1 MAVELFFILFFGLGR
16 LLHPENKIKK
26 AGTNSPTPHF
36 SCGGTPKLCIFAFYI
51 IFMIEIGKYNRLTI
65 LRDTKVGL
73 FLGNPNADADG
84 NDGILLPNK
93 YVPEVFEIG
102 DELSVFV
109 YLDHEERPVATTLE
123 PYILL
128 NEFALLRVNYVNQ
141 IGAFLDW
148 GMEKDILVP
157 FKEQARPMEK
167 GKRYLVYLY
176 IDEKTNRLVAS
187 SKTNQFLKNDNI
199 DVWAGDE
206 VDLIVSHITDLGINV
221 IINEQYKGL
230 LYKDE
235 VYDDAIR
242 TGDRLRGFIKSIRPD
257 NKIDVVLQKPGY
269 EGVEPNAEKI
279 LNELRASRG
288 FLRLNDNSHPEDI
301 KTVLKMSKKTFK
313 KAIGAL
319 YREKLIEIK
328 EDGIY
333 LIIAADK

>member
-1 MAVELFFILFFGLGR
+1 
-16 LLHPENKIKK
+16 
-26 AGTNSPTPHF
+26 
-36 SCGGTPKLCIFAFYI
+36 
-51 IFMIEIGKYNRLTI
+51 MIQIGKYNTLTI

-73 FLGNPNADADG
+73 FLGNPEQDPEGIHD
-84 NDGILLPNK
+84 ILLPNK
-93 YVPEVFEIG
+93 YVPNEFEIG
-102 DELSVFV
+102 EELIVFV
-109 YLDHEERPVATTLE
+109 YLDHEQRPVATTLE

-128 NEFALLRVNYVNQ
+128 NEFALLRVNYINQ
-141 IGAFLDW
+141 VGAFMDW

-176 IDEKTNRLVAS
+176 MDEKTNRLVAS
-187 SKTNQFLKNDNI
+187 SKTTQISSND
-199 DVWAGDE
+199 VLPGEKGEE
-206 VDLIVSHITDLGINV
+206 VDLIVSHITEIGINV
-221 IINEQYKGL
+221 IINEKHKGL

-242 TGDRLRGFIKSIRPD
+242 TGDRMRGYIKNIRPD
-257 NKIDVVLQKPGY
+257 NKIDVSLQIQGY
-269 EGVEPNAEKI
+269 QNIEPNAEKI

-319 YREKLIEIK
+319 YRDKVIEIK

-333 LIIAADK
+333 LIQE

>member
-1 MAVELFFILFFGLGR
+1 VSLCETLRNNFLVPLR
-16 LLHPENKIKK
+16 LRKK
-26 AGTNSPTPHF
+26 
-36 SCGGTPKLCIFAFYI
+36 KKMLK
-51 IFMIEIGKYNRLTI
+51 IGKYNSLTI

-73 FLGNPNADADG
+73 FLGNPEKDPE
-84 NDGILLPNK
+84 GIHDVLLPNK
-93 YVPEVFEIG
+93 YVPNEFEIG
-102 DELSVFV
+102 EELIVFV
-109 YLDHEERPVATTLE
+109 YLDHEQRPVATTLE

-128 NEFALLRVNYVNQ
+128 NEFALLRVNYTNQ
-141 IGAFLDW
+141 VGAFMDW

-176 IDEKTNRLVAS
+176 MDEKTNRLVAS
-187 SKTNQFLKNDNI
+187 SKTNQFLNNDELTVEN
-199 DVWAGDE
+199 GEE
-206 VDLIVSHITDLGINV
+206 VELIVSHITEIGINV
-221 IINEQYKGL
+221 IINEKHKGL

-242 TGDRLRGFIKSIRPD
+242 TGDRMRGFIKNIRPD
-257 NKIDVVLQKPGY
+257 NKIDVSLQKQGY
-269 EGVEPNAEKI
+269 ESIEPNAEKI
-279 LNELRASRG
+279 LDELRASRG

-319 YREKLIEIK
+319 YKEKLIEIK

-333 LIIAADK
+333 LLKEL